1 MFYTICNYNKMPQF
15 VINMNKNAF
24 KKHTTLL
31 NDIWGN
37 IQIRFVPKKVQPLW
51 HYFLFLH
58 VLITITIKI

>member
-1 MFYTICNYNKMPQF
+1 MHLKR
-15 VINMNKNAF
+15 
-24 KKHTTLL
+24 HTTLL
-31 NDIWGN
+31 NDIWEN